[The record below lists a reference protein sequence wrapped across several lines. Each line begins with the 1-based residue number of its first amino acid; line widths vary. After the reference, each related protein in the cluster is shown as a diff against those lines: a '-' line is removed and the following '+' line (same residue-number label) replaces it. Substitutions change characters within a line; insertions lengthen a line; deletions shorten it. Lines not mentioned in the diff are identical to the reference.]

1 MQPMKMKNRLFYF
14 GFATL
19 AAMLISI
26 NVFAQQ
32 AVRGTLRSPSGE
44 ALVSANVT
52 VKGTNRSVTTDS
64 TGQFVIDAPEGSTLV
79 ISSVGFQ
86 TVR

>member
-1 MQPMKMKNRLFYF
+1 MN
-14 GFATL
+14 A
-19 AAMLISI
+19 
-26 NVFAQQ
+26 FAQQ

-44 ALVSANVT
+44 ALASATVT

-64 TGQFVIDAPEGSTLV
+64 TGQFVIDAPQGSTLL

-86 TVR
+86 NREVAVTGSDINEI